1 MQYEIIIEIPQAQI
15 EDRLRA
21 SVSHMDSVKTG
32 SAQWTSVESIPTH
45 ILSLGQLF
53 FIQACQYTFVKQ

>member
-1 MQYEIIIEIPQAQI
+1 MQHEIIIETPQAQF

-21 SVSHMDSVKTG
+21 SVSHMDSVETG
-32 SAQWTSVESIPTH
+32 SAQLTSVESIPTH

-53 FIQACQYTFVKQ
+53 FIHSYQYAFVKQ